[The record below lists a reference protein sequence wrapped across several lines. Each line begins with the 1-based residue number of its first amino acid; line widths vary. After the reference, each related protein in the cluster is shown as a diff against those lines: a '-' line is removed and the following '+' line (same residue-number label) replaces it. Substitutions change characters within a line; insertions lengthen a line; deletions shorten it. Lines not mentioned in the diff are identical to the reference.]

1 MYKEC
6 EQSATR
12 KRFLTSVWNWMKGV
26 VSDKVKRCKAGAD
39 IYYNAVYHFAEA
51 NFMKVS
57 PAWCQAACTK
67 SLGDPNK
74 VLSG

>member
-6 EQSATR
+6 EQSASR
-12 KRFLTSVWNWMKGV
+12 KRFLTSVWNWVKGV

-39 IYYNAVYHFAEA
+39 VYYNAVYHFAEA
-51 NFMKVS
+51 NFDKVS
-57 PAWCQAACTK
+57 PAWCQAACAK
-67 SLGDPNK
+67 NLGDPSK